1 VFEEVDALEDA
12 KGYLRVHWRRRP
24 TGEGCL
30 VFSRAW
36 ADVGEETTHAVEHLV
51 PRAKRGPQVRLFF
64 HHRGRSAKLSD

>member
-24 TGEGCL
+24 TGEWCL

-36 ADVGEETTHAVEHLV
+36 ADVGEESTDAVEHLV
-51 PRAKRGPQVRLFF
+51 PAAKCRARKVRVDSPFSPDGYT
-64 HHRGRSAKLSD
+64 RQ